1 MPEGLEN
8 ENRLD
13 KMREARVVPN
23 QVREGRG
30 SSVLLACT
38 DVKEAPCARVAAR
51 GLSHTDPVPKQGH
64 TGSLRAPA
72 RAPGAPGGTV
82 CLPARLVDWDV
93 ST

>member
-13 KMREARVVPN
+13 KMREARVVPD

-38 DVKEAPCARVAAR
+38 DVKEAPVCAGGCKRPFAH
-51 GLSHTDPVPKQGH
+51 GP
-64 TGSLRAPA
+64 GS
-72 RAPGAPGGTV
+72 
-82 CLPARLVDWDV
+82 
-93 ST
+93 